1 MLGRD
6 WMRRFEGMDDSYIYT
21 VYLSRNRVDAN
32 LASLHV
38 VDLPDEYRDRLV
50 ELLTF
55 DTYMHSDVIVDRSH
69 QVVDLLNEYTPHD
82 RKLQRSLKVLVDCES
97 FFSGVLEAELVAM
110 GYRPLFIQRLG
121 EEIHFI
127 QSPILRVL
135 KKQYLE
141 GCDLVEPQQRLDQLG
156 ELHRWDV
163 DRGS

>member
-55 DTYMHSDVIVDRSH
+55 DTYMHVA
-69 QVVDLLNEYTPHD
+69 
-82 RKLQRSLKVLVDCES
+82 RSLCIE
-97 FFSGVLEAELVAM
+97 
-110 GYRPLFIQRLG
+110 RLG
-121 EEIHFI
+121 
-127 QSPILRVL
+127 
-135 KKQYLE
+135 
-141 GCDLVEPQQRLDQLG
+141 
-156 ELHRWDV
+156 
-163 DRGS
+163 

>member
-69 QVVDLLNEYTPHD
+69 QVVELLCEYTVHD
-82 RKLQRSLKVLVDCES
+82 WRLQRSLMVLVDCES
-97 FFSGVLEAELVAM
+97 FFSGVLETVLVAS
-110 GYRPLFIQRLG
+110 GYIPLFTQRVDG
-121 EEIHFI
+121 KIHFI
-127 QSPILRVL
+127 QSPILRVV
-135 KKQYLE
+135 KKRYLE

-163 DRGS
+163 NRGS